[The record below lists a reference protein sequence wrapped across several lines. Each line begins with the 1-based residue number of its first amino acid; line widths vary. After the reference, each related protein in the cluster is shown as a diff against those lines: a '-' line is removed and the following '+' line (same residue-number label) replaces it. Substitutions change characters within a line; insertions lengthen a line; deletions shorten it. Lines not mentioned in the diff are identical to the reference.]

1 MEEVEPCSRPAFLL
15 LYCSKFH
22 GSKFHCSRAARGWR
36 EEPADSDVNN
46 AASAV
51 DSARLADC

>member
-15 LYCSKFH
+15 LYCSKFRC
-22 GSKFHCSRAARGWR
+22 SKFRCSRAARGRR
-36 EEPADSDVNN
+36 EDPADSDENN